1 MQGGLE
7 IPCVVNAKLIG
18 TKKNKD
24 FLAKYLEMAQ
34 TRYTEPSS
42 DGDVIIMGSFLA
54 MSINEDANTANR
66 KYGTKCCNKGRKNKL
81 LKNVTIPNPTPSSTI
96 RTLFKR
102 TEYQIEQVTP
112 ET

>member
-24 FLAKYLEMAQ
+24 FLAKYQEMAQ
-34 TRYTEPSS
+34 THYAEPSS
-42 DGDVIIMGSFLA
+42 DGDVIIIGSFLA
-54 MSINEDANTANR
+54 MSINEDANTVNR